1 MVFYYDYDN
10 NKVII
15 DGVAYDGPEGEED
28 MTIALRRIQMALERK
43 KKKKMKLK
51 RRRKSRRKRKTTI
64 RVIKAVLPT
73 PLKFDHSRR
82 HKIIEDKVNDPGK
95 RKTHSD
101 DDVGFGWKNHDVHG
115 DSDDSNDSF
124 NGDDDEKINDE
135 NFIGNMNDVV
145 PCVGFEV
152 IIRSSHKHSRN
163 GGISSRLYICRKG
176 GRLGPKP
183 LEVEDRAK
191 GKRPRDVIPRTCCRA
206 RMCVAHKVSSN
217 KWEVTKVNLEHN
229 HAMVTS
235 DKVNFMQRSRN
246 IDPFTR
252 SLIELFNK
260 SGIETPKV
268 MNLLSETCGVIEKI
282 GFSAQDVR
290 NVIRDIRRRIFDSC
304 DAECGLVLLRDLQ
317 KQSDGNFFYRVDVD
331 EENRVRGLVWVD
343 PRSLN
348 AYKNFGDVVTFDST
362 YRTNRYDML
371 FIPITG
377 VNHHYQ
383 NILFRF
389 ALIRD
394 EKETTYRW
402 VLKTW
407 LEAVDNKPPIT
418 IITDQDIALSNAI
431 SEVMPNTNHTYCTWH
446 ISSKFPEK
454 LSTLYT
460 QYSEFKTDF
469 NACIYKSLSPT
480 EFEGRWEDLKEKYD
494 LENHN
499 WLNDMYAIRR
509 QWVFAFTKQHFAAG
523 MTTTSRSESMNS
535 FFDEYVKASTG
546 LKEFIE
552 NSQKALD
559 SQYLREVQAD
569 FDTEYK
575 ERRLFSNSSMEIHAS
590 KIYTKEMFK
599 RFQKE
604 LQKSQSFVVKSM
616 KGCGDYLSKMYLVEK
631 STLPEINRRKFF
643 LKVSI
648 DESYSCTCKKF
659 EHSGMIC
666 RHMIRYLNKKQKMM
680 IPPDLVTMRW
690 TINGNKVA
698 GPLPCTPR
706 MLGNVVESQTARYSG
721 LCKAFQAMEPALRI
735 LSRNFNA
742 VTNNTNP
749 TPSE

>member
-1 MVFYYDYDN
+1 MASYLFDYSSSSSDHNDFNYVTLHTKKRVYRKIFNYDE
-10 NKVII
+10 VI
-15 DGVAYDGPEGEED
+15 DVD
-28 MTIALRRIQMALERK
+28 
-43 KKKKMKLK
+43 
-51 RRRKSRRKRKTTI
+51 S
-64 RVIKAVLPT
+64 
-73 PLKFDHSRR
+73 
-82 HKIIEDKVNDPGK
+82 IEDKVNDPGK

-124 NGDDDEKINDE
+124 NGDDDDKINDE
-135 NFIGNMNDVV
+135 NFIGNMNDLV
-145 PCVGFEV
+145 PCVGIMFDSLDEAESFYRGYGRSIGFEI

-163 GGISSRLYICRKG
+163 GGISSRLYICRMG

-268 MNLLSETCGVIEKI
+268 MNLLSETCGGIEKI

-290 NVIRDIRRRIFDSC
+290 NVIRDIRRRVFDSG
-304 DAECGLVLLRDLQ
+304 DAECGLVLSRDLQ

-362 YRTNRYDML
+362 YRTNRYDMP

-383 NILFRF
+383 NILFGF

-407 LEAVDNKPPIT
+407 SEAVDNKPPIT

-446 ISSKFPEK
+446 ISSKFSEK

-460 QYSEFKTDF
+460 QYLEFKTDF

-509 QWVFAFTKQHFAAG
+509 QWVFAFTK
-523 MTTTSRSESMNS
+523 
-535 FFDEYVKASTG
+535 
-546 LKEFIE
+546 
-552 NSQKALD
+552 
-559 SQYLREVQAD
+559 
-569 FDTEYK
+569 
-575 ERRLFSNSSMEIHAS
+575 
-590 KIYTKEMFK
+590 
-599 RFQKE
+599 
-604 LQKSQSFVVKSM
+604 
-616 KGCGDYLSKMYLVEK
+616 
-631 STLPEINRRKFF
+631 
-643 LKVSI
+643 
-648 DESYSCTCKKF
+648 
-659 EHSGMIC
+659 
-666 RHMIRYLNKKQKMM
+666 
-680 IPPDLVTMRW
+680 
-690 TINGNKVA
+690 
-698 GPLPCTPR
+698 
-706 MLGNVVESQTARYSG
+706 
-721 LCKAFQAMEPALRI
+721 
-735 LSRNFNA
+735 
-742 VTNNTNP
+742 
-749 TPSE
+749 

>member
-1 MVFYYDYDN
+1 MLPLPPKKRVYRKIFNDDE
-10 NKVII
+10 VI
-15 DGVAYDGPEGEED
+15 DVD
-28 MTIALRRIQMALERK
+28 
-43 KKKKMKLK
+43 
-51 RRRKSRRKRKTTI
+51 S
-64 RVIKAVLPT
+64 
-73 PLKFDHSRR
+73 
-82 HKIIEDKVNDPGK
+82 IEDKVNNLGK
-95 RKTHSD
+95 GKTHSD

-124 NGDDDEKINDE
+124 NGDDDDDKIDDE

-145 PCVGFEV
+145 PCVGMIFDSLNEAESFYRGYGRSIGFEI
-152 IIRSSHKHSRN
+152 IIRSSRRHSRN

-183 LEVEDRAK
+183 LEVEDRVK

-206 RMCVAHKVSSN
+206 RICVAHKVSSN
-217 KWEVTKVNLEHN
+217 KWKVTKVNLEHN

-235 DKVNFMQRSRN
+235 DKVKFMQRSRN

-268 MNLLSETCGVIEKI
+268 MNLLSETCGGIEKV
-282 GFSAQDVR
+282 GFSSQDVR
-290 NVIRDIRRRIFDSC
+290 NVIRDIRRRVFDSG

-348 AYKNFGDVVTFDST
+348 AYKNFRDVVTFDST
-362 YRTNRYDML
+362 YQTNRYDMP

-383 NILFRF
+383 NILFGF

-394 EKETTYRW
+394 EKETSYRW

-418 IITDQDIALSNAI
+418 IITEQDIALSNAI
-431 SEVMPNTNHTYCTWH
+431 IEVMPNTNHTYCTWH
-446 ISSKFPEK
+446 ISSKFTEK

-480 EFEGRWEDLKEKYD
+480 EFEGSWEDLKEKYD

-509 QWVFAFTKQHFAAG
+509 QWVFAFTEQHFAVG

-552 NSQKALD
+552 NS
-559 SQYLREVQAD
+559 
-569 FDTEYK
+569 
-575 ERRLFSNSSMEIHAS
+575 
-590 KIYTKEMFK
+590 
-599 RFQKE
+599 
-604 LQKSQSFVVKSM
+604 
-616 KGCGDYLSKMYLVEK
+616 
-631 STLPEINRRKFF
+631 
-643 LKVSI
+643 
-648 DESYSCTCKKF
+648 
-659 EHSGMIC
+659 
-666 RHMIRYLNKKQKMM
+666 
-680 IPPDLVTMRW
+680 
-690 TINGNKVA
+690 
-698 GPLPCTPR
+698 
-706 MLGNVVESQTARYSG
+706 
-721 LCKAFQAMEPALRI
+721 
-735 LSRNFNA
+735 
-742 VTNNTNP
+742 
-749 TPSE
+749 

>member
-1 MVFYYDYDN
+1 MFDSLDEAESFYRGYGRS
-10 NKVII
+10 I
-15 DGVAYDGPEGEED
+15 
-28 MTIALRRIQMALERK
+28 
-43 KKKKMKLK
+43 
-51 RRRKSRRKRKTTI
+51 
-64 RVIKAVLPT
+64 
-73 PLKFDHSRR
+73 
-82 HKIIEDKVNDPGK
+82 
-95 RKTHSD
+95 
-101 DDVGFGWKNHDVHG
+101 
-115 DSDDSNDSF
+115 
-124 NGDDDEKINDE
+124 
-135 NFIGNMNDVV
+135 
-145 PCVGFEV
+145 GFEI

-191 GKRPRDVIPRTCCRA
+191 GKQPRDVIPRTCCRA

-268 MNLLSETCGVIEKI
+268 MNLLSETCGGIEKI

-290 NVIRDIRRRIFDSC
+290 NVIRDIRRRVFDSG

-362 YRTNRYDML
+362 YRTYRYDMP

-383 NILFRF
+383 NILFGF

-418 IITDQDIALSNAI
+418 IITDQDITLSNAI

-499 WLNDMYAIRR
+499 WLNDMYVIRR
-509 QWVFAFTKQHFAAG
+509 QWVFAFTKQHFATG

-559 SQYLREVQAD
+559 SQYLQEVQAD

-599 RFQKE
+599 QFQKE

-616 KGCGDYLSKMYLVEK
+616 KGCGDYLSKMYMVEK
-631 STLPEINRRKFF
+631 STLPEINRRNFF

-648 DESYSCTCKKF
+648 DGSYSCTCKKF
-659 EHSGMIC
+659 EHSEMIC
-666 RHMIRYLNKKQKMM
+666 RHMIHYLNKKQKTM

-721 LCKAFQAMEPALRI
+721 LCKAFQVFVGRGKKAMIEEIVPRDY
-735 LSRNFNA
+735 
-742 VTNNTNP
+742 
-749 TPSE
+749 

>member
-1 MVFYYDYDN
+1 MASYLFDYSSSSSDHN
-10 NKVII
+10 DFNYVTPHTKKRVYRKIFNDDEVI
-15 DGVAYDGPEGEED
+15 DVD
-28 MTIALRRIQMALERK
+28 
-43 KKKKMKLK
+43 
-51 RRRKSRRKRKTTI
+51 S
-64 RVIKAVLPT
+64 
-73 PLKFDHSRR
+73 
-82 HKIIEDKVNDPGK
+82 IEDKVNDPGK

-124 NGDDDEKINDE
+124 NGDDDDDKINDE

-145 PCVGFEV
+145 PCVGMMFDSLDEAESFYRGYGRSIGFEI

-191 GKRPRDVIPRTCCRA
+191 GKRPRDVIPRICCRA

-268 MNLLSETCGVIEKI
+268 MNLLSETCGGIEKI

-290 NVIRDIRRRIFDSC
+290 NVISDIRRRVFDSG

-331 EENRVRGLVWVD
+331 EENRIRGLVWVD
-343 PRSLN
+343 PRPLN
-348 AYKNFGDVVTFDST
+348 TYKNFGDVVTFDST
-362 YRTNRYDML
+362 YRTNRYDMP

-383 NILFRF
+383 NILFGF
-389 ALIRD
+389 ALTRD

-407 LEAVDNKPPIT
+407 LKAVDNKPPIT

-559 SQYLREVQAD
+559 SQYLREVQAN

-575 ERRLFSNSSMEIHAS
+575 ERRLFSNSSMKIHAS

-599 RFQKE
+599 
-604 LQKSQSFVVKSM
+604 
-616 KGCGDYLSKMYLVEK
+616 
-631 STLPEINRRKFF
+631 
-643 LKVSI
+643 
-648 DESYSCTCKKF
+648 
-659 EHSGMIC
+659 
-666 RHMIRYLNKKQKMM
+666 
-680 IPPDLVTMRW
+680 
-690 TINGNKVA
+690 
-698 GPLPCTPR
+698 
-706 MLGNVVESQTARYSG
+706 
-721 LCKAFQAMEPALRI
+721 
-735 LSRNFNA
+735 
-742 VTNNTNP
+742 
-749 TPSE
+749 

>member
-1 MVFYYDYDN
+1 M
-10 NKVII
+10 
-15 DGVAYDGPEGEED
+15 
-28 MTIALRRIQMALERK
+28 
-43 KKKKMKLK
+43 
-51 RRRKSRRKRKTTI
+51 
-64 RVIKAVLPT
+64 
-73 PLKFDHSRR
+73 
-82 HKIIEDKVNDPGK
+82 
-95 RKTHSD
+95 
-101 DDVGFGWKNHDVHG
+101 
-115 DSDDSNDSF
+115 
-124 NGDDDEKINDE
+124 
-135 NFIGNMNDVV
+135 
-145 PCVGFEV
+145 
-152 IIRSSHKHSRN
+152 
-163 GGISSRLYICRKG
+163 
-176 GRLGPKP
+176 
-183 LEVEDRAK
+183 
-191 GKRPRDVIPRTCCRA
+191 
-206 RMCVAHKVSSN
+206 
-217 KWEVTKVNLEHN
+217 
-229 HAMVTS
+229 
-235 DKVNFMQRSRN
+235 
-246 IDPFTR
+246 
-252 SLIELFNK
+252 
-260 SGIETPKV
+260 
-268 MNLLSETCGVIEKI
+268 
-282 GFSAQDVR
+282 
-290 NVIRDIRRRIFDSC
+290 
-304 DAECGLVLLRDLQ
+304 
-317 KQSDGNFFYRVDVD
+317 D

-362 YRTNRYDML
+362 YRTNR
-371 FIPITG
+371 
-377 VNHHYQ
+377 
-383 NILFRF
+383 
-389 ALIRD
+389 
-394 EKETTYRW
+394 W

-407 LEAVDNKPPIT
+407 LEAVDNKPHIT

-469 NACIYKSLSPT
+469 NACIYKSLSST

-509 QWVFAFTKQHFAAG
+509 QWVFASTKQHFAAD

-552 NSQKALD
+552 NSQKTLE
-559 SQYLREVQAD
+559 SQYLWEVQAD

-616 KGCGDYLSKMYLVEK
+616 KGCGDYLLKMYLVEK
-631 STLPEINRRKFF
+631 STLPEINRRNFF

-648 DESYSCTCKKF
+648 DGSYSCTWKKF

-666 RHMIRYLNKKQKMM
+666 RHMIRYLNKKQKTM
-680 IPPDLVTMRW
+680 IPQDLVTMRW

-721 LCKAFQAMEPALRI
+721 LCKAFQGLSVIGSCSVPRKRGKREMEMWATAAMFHWWFRNETLRLRRI
-735 LSRNFNA
+735 SAFRLQI
-742 VTNNTNP
+742 
-749 TPSE
+749 

>member
-1 MVFYYDYDN
+1 MKGN
-10 NKVII
+10 NQEPTWVGGDSQPAHSNETLRGKQCFNAGLGFRNETLR
-15 DGVAYDGPEGEED
+15 DVAIPQFFIAGP
-28 MTIALRRIQMALERK
+28 QCF
-43 KKKKMKLK
+43 
-51 RRRKSRRKRKTTI
+51 I
-64 RVIKAVLPT
+64 RVY
-73 PLKFDHSRR
+73 R
-82 HKIIEDKVNDPGK
+82 KIFNDDEVIDADSIEDKVNDPGK

-124 NGDDDEKINDE
+124 NGDDDDKINDE

-145 PCVGFEV
+145 PCVGMMFDSLDEAESFYRGYGRSIGFEI

-191 GKRPRDVIPRTCCRA
+191 GKRPRDVIPRTCYRA
-206 RMCVAHKVSSN
+206 HMCVAHKVSSN

-235 DKVNFMQRSRN
+235 DKVNFMQRSCN

-260 SGIETPKV
+260 SVIETPKV
-268 MNLLSETCGVIEKI
+268 MNLLSETCGGIEKI

-290 NVIRDIRRRIFDSC
+290 NVIRDIRRRVFDSG

-362 YRTNRYDML
+362 YRTNRYDMP

-383 NILFRF
+383 NILFGF
-389 ALIRD
+389 ELIRD

-499 WLNDMYAIRR
+499 
-509 QWVFAFTKQHFAAG
+509 
-523 MTTTSRSESMNS
+523 
-535 FFDEYVKASTG
+535 
-546 LKEFIE
+546 
-552 NSQKALD
+552 
-559 SQYLREVQAD
+559 
-569 FDTEYK
+569 
-575 ERRLFSNSSMEIHAS
+575 
-590 KIYTKEMFK
+590 
-599 RFQKE
+599 
-604 LQKSQSFVVKSM
+604 
-616 KGCGDYLSKMYLVEK
+616 
-631 STLPEINRRKFF
+631 
-643 LKVSI
+643 
-648 DESYSCTCKKF
+648 
-659 EHSGMIC
+659 
-666 RHMIRYLNKKQKMM
+666 
-680 IPPDLVTMRW
+680 
-690 TINGNKVA
+690 
-698 GPLPCTPR
+698 
-706 MLGNVVESQTARYSG
+706 
-721 LCKAFQAMEPALRI
+721 
-735 LSRNFNA
+735 
-742 VTNNTNP
+742 
-749 TPSE
+749 

>member
-1 MVFYYDYDN
+1 
-10 NKVII
+10 
-15 DGVAYDGPEGEED
+15 
-28 MTIALRRIQMALERK
+28 
-43 KKKKMKLK
+43 
-51 RRRKSRRKRKTTI
+51 
-64 RVIKAVLPT
+64 
-73 PLKFDHSRR
+73 
-82 HKIIEDKVNDPGK
+82 
-95 RKTHSD
+95 
-101 DDVGFGWKNHDVHG
+101 
-115 DSDDSNDSF
+115 
-124 NGDDDEKINDE
+124 
-135 NFIGNMNDVV
+135 
-145 PCVGFEV
+145 
-152 IIRSSHKHSRN
+152 
-163 GGISSRLYICRKG
+163 
-176 GRLGPKP
+176 
-183 LEVEDRAK
+183 
-191 GKRPRDVIPRTCCRA
+191 
-206 RMCVAHKVSSN
+206 MCVAHKVSSN

-268 MNLLSETCGVIEKI
+268 MNLLSETCGGIEKI
-282 GFSAQDVR
+282 GFSAQDIR
-290 NVIRDIRRRIFDSC
+290 NVIRDIRRRVFDSG

-362 YRTNRYDML
+362 YWTNRYNMP

-383 NILFRF
+383 NILFGF

-454 LSTLYT
+454 LSTLNT

-499 WLNDMYAIRR
+499 WLNDMYAFRR
-509 QWVFAFTKQHFAAG
+509 EWVFAFTKQHFAAG

-575 ERRLFSNSSMEIHAS
+575 DRRLFSNSSMEIHAS

-616 KGCGDYLSKMYLVEK
+616 KRCGDYLSKMYLVEK
-631 STLPEINRRKFF
+631 STLPEINRRNFF
-643 LKVSI
+643 MKVSI
-648 DESYSCTCKKF
+648 DGSYSCTCKKF
-659 EHSGMIC
+659 EHSGIIC
-666 RHMIRYLNKKQKMM
+666 RHVIRYLNKKQKTM

-690 TINGNKVA
+690 TINRNKVA

-706 MLGNVVESQTARYSG
+706 MLSNVVESQTARYSG
-721 LCKAFQAMEPALRI
+721 LCKAFQG
-735 LSRNFNA
+735 LSVVGSCSVPRYNYLMSVIKREKEYVIKYF
-742 VTNNTNP
+742 P
-749 TPSE
+749 GEKREKK

>member
-1 MVFYYDYDN
+1 
-10 NKVII
+10 
-15 DGVAYDGPEGEED
+15 
-28 MTIALRRIQMALERK
+28 
-43 KKKKMKLK
+43 
-51 RRRKSRRKRKTTI
+51 
-64 RVIKAVLPT
+64 
-73 PLKFDHSRR
+73 
-82 HKIIEDKVNDPGK
+82 
-95 RKTHSD
+95 
-101 DDVGFGWKNHDVHG
+101 
-115 DSDDSNDSF
+115 
-124 NGDDDEKINDE
+124 
-135 NFIGNMNDVV
+135 
-145 PCVGFEV
+145 
-152 IIRSSHKHSRN
+152 
-163 GGISSRLYICRKG
+163 
-176 GRLGPKP
+176 
-183 LEVEDRAK
+183 
-191 GKRPRDVIPRTCCRA
+191 
-206 RMCVAHKVSSN
+206 
-217 KWEVTKVNLEHN
+217 
-229 HAMVTS
+229 
-235 DKVNFMQRSRN
+235 
-246 IDPFTR
+246 
-252 SLIELFNK
+252 
-260 SGIETPKV
+260 
-268 MNLLSETCGVIEKI
+268 MNLLSETCGGIEKI

-290 NVIRDIRRRIFDSC
+290 NVIRDIRRRIFDSG

-348 AYKNFGDVVTFDST
+348 AYKNFGDMVTFDST
-362 YRTNRYDML
+362 YRTNRYDMP
-371 FIPITG
+371 FILITG

-383 NILFRF
+383 NILFGF

-631 STLPEINRRKFF
+631 STLPEINRRNFF
-643 LKVSI
+643 LKISI
-648 DESYSCTCKKF
+648 DGSYSCTCKKF

-666 RHMIRYLNKKQKMM
+666 RHMIRYLNKKQKTM

-721 LCKAFQAMEPALRI
+721 LCKAFQDYPRNEPLRH
-735 LSRNFNA
+735 
-742 VTNNTNP
+742 P
-749 TPSE
+749 Q

>member
-1 MVFYYDYDN
+1 MLPPHTKNRVYRKIFNDDE
-10 NKVII
+10 VI
-15 DGVAYDGPEGEED
+15 DVD
-28 MTIALRRIQMALERK
+28 
-43 KKKKMKLK
+43 
-51 RRRKSRRKRKTTI
+51 S
-64 RVIKAVLPT
+64 
-73 PLKFDHSRR
+73 
-82 HKIIEDKVNDPGK
+82 IEDKVNDPGK

-124 NGDDDEKINDE
+124 NGDDDDKINDE

-145 PCVGFEV
+145 PCVGMMFDSLDEAKSFYRGYGRSIGFEI

-191 GKRPRDVIPRTCCRA
+191 GKQPRDVIPRTCCRA

-217 KWEVTKVNLEHN
+217 KWEVTNVNLEHN

-246 IDPFTR
+246 TDPFTR

-268 MNLLSETCGVIEKI
+268 MNLLSETCGGIEKI

-290 NVIRDIRRRIFDSC
+290 NVIRDIRRRVFDSV

-362 YRTNRYDML
+362 YRTNRYDMP

-383 NILFRF
+383 NILFGF

-552 NSQKALD
+552 NSQKALN

-631 STLPEINRRKFF
+631 STLLEINRRNFF

-648 DESYSCTCKKF
+648 DGSYSCTCKKF

-666 RHMIRYLNKKQKMM
+666 RHMIRYLNKKQKTM

-690 TINGNKVA
+690 TIKGNKVA

-706 MLGNVVESQTARYSG
+706 MLGQYIVDCVKLSKVCPLLVVAPFRDT
-721 LCKAFQAMEPALRI
+721 I
-735 LSRNFNA
+735 
-742 VTNNTNP
+742 T
-749 TPSE
+749 